1 MTFEEIFSFL
11 YASVNT
17 ASIRRAA
24 AAGEKAAFIAE
35 TYRQADLEVCSDDT
49 SVTARIRG
57 TSDRCF
63 LVTGPADVLTESA
76 AVLQKAVSSGKF
88 PVPEYSV
95 CFFHGFENA
104 SFQEMDHAAGC
115 FALSSNPCEET
126 DGCVLSRNMTN
137 CPAPQHAL
145 AVKLLELISQV
156 NGVKYSVQELPRQS
170 SALPLCRLE
179 IPAKADAPALL
190 KTAAVLTAATAYAAS
205 ASDGK
210 LKQAIARMSSAEYLE
225 LFRARSIEALNL
237 RSSAFESRMI
247 RCIRLGA
254 WRDLMLSAAGSAIK
268 DAGCFKEFA
277 SSARQKVNAALQLL
291 CDGDLPPFKSDD
303 NKEIVEVLSASDGT
317 FDCFDG
323 RKTVFETA
331 RDLWA
336 SKPFG
341 AAESWEG
348 FDNELEQCIALAEQ
362 AVQSGLARYKTVETV
377 SIDTLKNTLKAL
389 GIVPGDRIMVHSSY
403 KSFGAFEKG
412 PQGIIQA
419 LQESVTSSG
428 LLAMPALSDCCDGG
442 TAGVYDRDNTP
453 IEKWVGIIPEI
464 FRRTPEVLRSGHP
477 THSVCA
483 WGDSA
488 AEFLDQKDKLDCFA
502 PDGPWGKLAQ
512 NGKIVFLGE
521 AVGGNTFL
529 HACEAWFVG
538 YLDSIQSEVGGRL
551 VTVTNYPGGCRGNWY
566 GKGRQAPWYV
576 KLRERGIAR
585 ELKAGPA
592 VITVM
597 DAAETAAAMKEILKE
612 DPALF
617 FHKSGCR
624 DCARI
629 RSLIK

>member
-1 MTFEEIFSFL
+1 MTLEEIFSFF
-11 YASVNT
+11 YTSVNAT
-17 ASIRRAA
+17 SIRRTA
-24 AAGEKAAFIAE
+24 AAGEKASFIAE
-35 TYRQADLEVCSDDT
+35 KYRQADLEVCSDDT

-57 TSDRCF
+57 TSDSCF
-63 LVTGPADVLTESA
+63 LITGPAAVLTESA

-88 PVPEYSV
+88 PVPEYSL

-104 SFQEMDHAAGC
+104 VFQDMDRAAGC
-115 FALSSNPCEET
+115 FTLSSDAPEET
-126 DGCVLSRNMTN
+126 SCVLYRNTN
-137 CPAPQHAL
+137 SFPAPQHAL
-145 AVKLLELISQV
+145 AAKLLELISQV
-156 NGVKYSVQELPRQS
+156 NGVKYSVQTLPAS
-170 SALPLCRLE
+170 SPALPLCRLAL
-179 IPAKADAPALL
+179 PAGSADPVLL
-190 KTAAVLTAATAYAAS
+190 KTAAVLTAATAYGAS
-205 ASDGK
+205 ASDGE
-210 LKQAIARMSSAEYLE
+210 LKRLIASQSSAEYLS
-225 LFRARSIEALNL
+225 LFRARSIEALGL
-237 RSSAFESRMI
+237 QDTAFESRMI

-254 WRDLMLSAAGSAIK
+254 WRDLTLSAAAAAIK
-268 DAGCFKEFA
+268 DADRFKEFA

-303 NKEIVEVLSASDGT
+303 NKEIVELLSASDGR

-323 RKTVFETA
+323 KKTVFETA

-336 SKPFG
+336 SKPYG
-341 AAESWEG
+341 ATESWEE
-348 FDNELEQCIALAEQ
+348 FDTELEQCITLAEQ
-362 AVQSGLARYKTVETV
+362 AVKSGLARYKTVETV
-377 SIDTLKNTLKAL
+377 SIETLKNTLKAL

-483 WGDSA
+483 WGDNA
-488 AEFLDQKDKLDCFA
+488 ADFLDQKDKLDCFA
-502 PDGPWGKLAQ
+502 PDGPWGKLSQ
-512 NGKIVFLGE
+512 SGKIVFLGE

-585 ELKAGPA
+585 ELNAGPA

-597 DAAETAAAMKEILKE
+597 DAAETASAMKEILKE
-612 DPALF
+612 DPAIF